1 MARMENLK
9 ITKRLINRLWREAL
23 LAPAITG
30 IFIQNLRHRHCCPCI
45 SINIYCKRH
54 NHQLV
59 LWLDL
64 RPHDLQ
70 SFPLHL
76 LA

>member
-9 ITKRLINRLWREAL
+9 ITQRLINRLWREAL

-30 IFIQNLRHRHCCPCI
+30 IFIQNLRHRHCRLCI
-45 SINIYCKRH
+45 SINIYCQRH
-54 NHQLV
+54 IHQLV
-59 LWLDL
+59 LWLGL
-64 RPHDLQ
+64 KPHDFQ
-70 SFPLHL
+70 SFPQHL